1 MMMAF
6 GLEDW
11 ASGSGSAR
19 ALTCLVNRRFFF
31 FCFPGI
37 GRSVGGWVGWRV
49 GWVIGWLAGKGM
61 GEDGLFFWLD
71 FHDPF
76 LCLLLLLACRAPC
89 TVRLLL
95 DTTVA
100 CLFVFVFVALILFP
114 FYFIFVPPP
123 LARLWLWLFF
133 YRRKYGTRKR
143 KPRNS
148 SDCCG
153 ILLSSV

>member
-11 ASGSGSAR
+11 AAAAAAR
-19 ALTCLVNRRFFF
+19 ELLPASIIGVSSSFVSR
-31 FCFPGI
+31 GI
-37 GRSVGGWVGWRV
+37 GRSVGGLAGGLVGWLV
-49 GWVIGWLAGKGM
+49 GWLGLAGKGM

-100 CLFVFVFVALILFP
+100 CLIVFVFVALILFS
-114 FYFIFVPPP
+114 FYFIFVPPS
-123 LARLWLWLFF
+123 LANCVWL
-133 YRRKYGTRKR
+133 
-143 KPRNS
+143 
-148 SDCCG
+148 
-153 ILLSSV
+153 